1 MKYHLLLA
9 AALAAAPTQT
19 AGQGAAPA
27 RSGAAT
33 QTLTIEVTD
42 RSGAPLADVAVT
54 AAGPVERTAS
64 TGQDGSVRLRTM
76 RPGTY
81 RLRFEH
87 PEFVPLEREIVLR
100 STPTPA
106 ISVALTPAPG
116 APAQPEPPPAAAPA
130 TPPAPPPGST
140 ARPRAVAP
148 RVLSI
153 PDFLDRNLIGGE
165 PQRSTLLG
173 CTDGGTARLLQVRD
187 PLTSQQ
193 HDEVDEML
201 YVVAG
206 AGVLRLQDRE
216 SKLEPGH
223 FALVP
228 RGVTHSLR
236 REGRNPIILLSI
248 MAGAPCEESEPA
260 ATR

>member
-1 MKYHLLLA
+1 MKYHLVLA
-9 AALAAAPTQT
+9 AALAVAPAGAAAQSP
-19 AGQGAAPA
+19 APA
-27 RSGAAT
+27 RQGAAT
-33 QTLTIEVTD
+33 QTLTVEVTD
-42 RSGAPLADVAVT
+42 RSGAPLPEVAVA
-54 AAGPVERTAS
+54 AAGPVERTAV
-64 TGQDGSVRLRTM
+64 TGQDGTVRLRTM

-87 PEFVPLEREIVLR
+87 PDFVPLEREVVLR
-100 STPTPA
+100 SAPA
-106 ISVALTPAPG
+106 PAVSVALTPAQG
-116 APAQPEPPPAAAPA
+116 ATAQPEPLPAAPPATSPPSP
-130 TPPAPPPGST
+130 PPA

-153 PDFLDRNLIGGE
+153 PDFLDKNLIGGE

-193 HDEVDEML
+193 HDDVDEML

-216 SKLEPGH
+216 SRLEPGH

-228 RGVTHSLR
+228 RGVTHSVR
-236 REGRNPIILLSI
+236 REGRNPIILLSV
-248 MAGAPCEESEPA
+248 MAGAPCAAGAPPA
-260 ATR
+260 VR